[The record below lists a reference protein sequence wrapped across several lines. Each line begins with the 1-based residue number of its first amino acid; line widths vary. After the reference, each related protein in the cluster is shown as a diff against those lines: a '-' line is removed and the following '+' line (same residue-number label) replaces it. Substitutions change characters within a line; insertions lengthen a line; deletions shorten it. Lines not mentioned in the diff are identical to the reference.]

1 MRFFNTII
9 LLALIIL
16 LQIFLST
23 RKSKWCGLILPIISF
38 LFALVIV
45 PLNMMAPPTGIDF
58 SYIVKM
64 VMTFLVQVSLLKLAC
79 EGDNLLAQHYQL
91 QCGFLQL
98 CDKGKCPWC
107 LSLLQDLSMYTPAPT
122 KDS

>member
-58 SYIVKM
+58 SYVVKM
-64 VMTFLVQVSLLKLAC
+64 IATFLIF
-79 EGDNLLAQHYQL
+79 NI
-91 QCGFLQL
+91 
-98 CDKGKCPWC
+98 
-107 LSLLQDLSMYTPAPT
+107 PT
-122 KDS
+122 ILFYVIYRVCRKNKEK

>member
-1 MRFFNTII
+1 MRFFNIII
-9 LLALIIL
+9 LLAFIIL

-23 RKSKWCGLILPIISF
+23 RKSKWCRLILPIISF

-64 VMTFLVQVSLLKLAC
+64 IVTFLVFNIPTIFSISFIECVVRIKK
-79 EGDNLLAQHYQL
+79 NR
-91 QCGFLQL
+91 FL
-98 CDKGKCPWC
+98 GV
-107 LSLLQDLSMYTPAPT
+107 
-122 KDS
+122 